1 VQKRLSAERRKGPR
15 ARKRRKEGLYLL
27 DPVPVDRR
35 GPAQQVDELDDDA
48 VSGVG
53 VDRRAGVLAVDQDGV
68 DLEAVGR
75 CLRAFFNYC

>member
-1 VQKRLSAERRKGPR
+1 
-15 ARKRRKEGLYLL
+15 
-27 DPVPVDRR
+27 VDRR